1 MAGFAV
7 AATFDQDA
15 VEGIIIRWRL
25 AEQYVTDLDMD
36 SLPSEHA
43 LLALIRQDV
52 PNLLRK
58 NYPVTPGVAMTE
70 VHSVSGCLR

>member
-1 MAGFAV
+1 MTSFAV
-7 AATFDQDA
+7 AATFDRDA

-52 PNLLRK
+52 PNLLR
-58 NYPVTPGVAMTE
+58 E
-70 VHSVSGCLR
+70 IIRLRPELR